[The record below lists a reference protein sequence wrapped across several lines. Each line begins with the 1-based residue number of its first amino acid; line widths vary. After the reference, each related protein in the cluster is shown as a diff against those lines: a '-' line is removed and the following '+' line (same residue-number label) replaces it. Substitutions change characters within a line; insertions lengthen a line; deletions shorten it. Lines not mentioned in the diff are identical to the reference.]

1 MQCCGKQLIV
11 RGVYVTERRDEGG
24 SLSLVTQKQLRQLIN
39 WAIYLSVV
47 LGVLFIAQI
56 SGIVPQQMVYA
67 LLTGWIAYLFTAIA
81 VAAGRREAYTAAFIL
96 AIITL
101 LVSLP
106 EPRHYALLSSVNP
119 VPGLTFLSGSALQII
134 LLGLMSIYF

>member
-1 MQCCGKQLIV
+1 M
-11 RGVYVTERRDEGG
+11 
-24 SLSLVTQKQLRQLIN
+24 TQKRLRQLIDL
-39 WAIYLSVV
+39 AIYLSVA

-67 LLTGWIAYLFTAIA
+67 LLTGWVAYLFTAIA

-96 AIITL
+96 VIITL

-106 EPRHYALLSSVNP
+106 EPRHYTLLNSVNP
-119 VPGLTFLSGSALQII
+119 LPGLTFIGGSSLQILLVI
-134 LLGLMSIYF
+134 LLPIYFWRGRHPPAAV

>member
-1 MQCCGKQLIV
+1 MV
-11 RGVYVTERRDEGG
+11 
-24 SLSLVTQKQLRQLIN
+24 SQKRLRQMIN
-39 WAIYLSVV
+39 LVIYLSVA

-81 VAAGRREAYTAAFIL
+81 VAAGRRREAYTAAFIL

-106 EPRHYALLSSVNP
+106 EPRHYTLLSSVNP
-119 VPGLTFLSGSALQII
+119 LPGLTFLSGSALQII
-134 LLGLMSIYF
+134 LLVLMSIYFWRGQRSSSQ